1 MLVAGLK
8 DAGVKANMDFIT
20 DQIGM
25 FSYSG
30 LAKDQMVRLRNEFG
44 VYGTDSGRM
53 AVSALNTKNVKH
65 VADSIAKV
73 MA

>member
-1 MLVAGLK
+1 
-8 DAGVKANMDFIT
+8 
-20 DQIGM
+20 
-25 FSYSG
+25 
-30 LAKDQMVRLRNEFG
+30 MVRLRNEFG